1 MRRIYP
7 CDILFLQPIK
17 GSEHMNLTVNE
28 IYKSFGEKSVLRGIS
43 LSAESGKA
51 LGILGRNGA
60 GKTTLIRIIM
70 QVFDADAG
78 MVTLD
83 GKPINTNKI
92 KIGYLPEERGLYP
105 KQKIMN
111 QLLYFAELKGVDKK
125 TAQQTADKYLK
136 ELQMES
142 YKNAR
147 LDTLSKGNQQKIQLI
162 AALISNPDIVIL
174 DEPFSG
180 LDPVNAG
187 MLKNVVK
194 ELIAEGKMVLFSS
207 HQMNYI
213 EEFCD
218 DIIILNGGRAV
229 LSGSI
234 KKIKRSYARN
244 IIELSVENLE
254 DALSKIKNNPT
265 DLIQNVQILDDKL
278 TVTLKN
284 EDDKAEFIKYAADT
298 ISEIDCVAV
307 KEPSLAEI
315 FIHYTEGSV

>member
-1 MRRIYP
+1 M
-7 CDILFLQPIK
+7 K
-17 GSEHMNLTVNE
+17 LTVNE
-28 IYKSFGEKSVLRGIS
+28 IYKSFGEKNVLKGIS
-43 LSAESGKA
+43 FSAESGKA

-70 QVFDADAG
+70 QVFGADAG
-78 MVTLD
+78 TVTLD
-83 GKPINTNKI
+83 GEPINTEKVH
-92 KIGYLPEERGLYP
+92 IGYLPEERGLYP
-105 KQKIMN
+105 KQKIMT

-125 TAQQTADKYLK
+125 QAKITADKYFK
-136 ELQMES
+136 ELGIEQ
-142 YKNAR
+142 YKNVR

-162 AALISNPDIVIL
+162 AALIADPDIVIL

-187 MLKNVVK
+187 MLKNIVK
-194 ELIAEGKMVLFSS
+194 ELIKDGKMVLFSS

-218 DIIILNGGRAV
+218 DIIILNGGKSV
-229 LSGSI
+229 LDGSI

-244 IIELSVENLE
+244 VLEIATQEIEKSLNVLQNA
-254 DALSKIKNNPT
+254 ALPFVSKAE
-265 DLIQNVQILDDKL
+265 ILDGKL

-284 EDDKAEFIKYAADT
+284 EESKPELIKFAAENLPD
-298 ISEIDCVAV
+298 IDGIYV
-307 KEPSLAEI
+307 KEPTLADI

>member
-1 MRRIYP
+1 MVIYM
-7 CDILFLQPIK
+7 K
-17 GSEHMNLTVNE
+17 LTVNE
-28 IYKSFGEKSVLRGIS
+28 IYKSFGEKNVLKGIS
-43 LSAESGKA
+43 FSAESGKA

-70 QVFDADAG
+70 QVFGADAG
-78 MVTLD
+78 TVTLD
-83 GKPINTNKI
+83 GEPINTEKVH
-92 KIGYLPEERGLYP
+92 IGYLPEERGLYP
-105 KQKIMN
+105 KQKIMT

-125 TAQQTADKYLK
+125 QAKITADKYFK
-136 ELQMES
+136 ELGIEQ
-142 YKNAR
+142 YKNVR

-162 AALISNPDIVIL
+162 AALIADPDIVIL

-187 MLKNVVK
+187 MLKNIVK
-194 ELIAEGKMVLFSS
+194 ELIKDGKMVLFSS

-218 DIIILNGGRAV
+218 DIIILNGGKSV
-229 LSGSI
+229 LDGSI

-244 IIELSVENLE
+244 VLEITTQESEKSLSVLQNA
-254 DALSKIKNNPT
+254 ALPFVSKAE
-265 DLIQNVQILDDKL
+265 ILDGKL

-284 EDDKAEFIKYAADT
+284 EEIKPELIKFAAENLPD
-298 ISEIDCVAV
+298 IDGIYV
-307 KEPSLAEI
+307 KEPTLADI

>member
-1 MRRIYP
+1 M
-7 CDILFLQPIK
+7 K
-17 GSEHMNLTVNE
+17 LTVNE
-28 IYKSFGEKSVLRGIS
+28 IYKSFGEKNVLKGIS
-43 LSAESGKA
+43 FSAESGKA

-70 QVFDADAG
+70 QVFGADAG
-78 MVTLD
+78 TVTLD
-83 GKPINTNKI
+83 GEPINTEKVH
-92 KIGYLPEERGLYP
+92 IGYLPEERGLYP
-105 KQKIMN
+105 KQKIMT

-125 TAQQTADKYLK
+125 QAKITADKYFT
-136 ELQMES
+136 ELGIEQ
-142 YKNAR
+142 YKNVR

-162 AALISNPDIVIL
+162 AALIADPDIVIL

-187 MLKNVVK
+187 MLKNIVK
-194 ELIAEGKMVLFSS
+194 ELIKDGKMVLFSS

-218 DIIILNGGRAV
+218 DIIILNGGKSV
-229 LSGSI
+229 LDGSI

-244 IIELSVENLE
+244 VLE
-254 DALSKIKNNPT
+254 IATQESEKSLNVLQNAALPFVSKAE
-265 DLIQNVQILDDKL
+265 ILDGKL

-284 EDDKAEFIKYAADT
+284 EESKPELIKFAAENLPD
-298 ISEIDCVAV
+298 IDGIYV
-307 KEPSLAEI
+307 KEPTLADI

>member
-1 MRRIYP
+1 
-7 CDILFLQPIK
+7 
-17 GSEHMNLTVNE
+17 MNLTVND
-28 IYKSFGEKSVLRGIS
+28 IYKSFGEKSVLKGIS
-43 LSAESGKA
+43 FSAESGKA

-70 QVFDADAG
+70 QVFSADAG
-78 MVTLD
+78 TVTLD
-83 GKPINTNKI
+83 GAPINTEKI
-92 KIGYLPEERGLYP
+92 HIGYLPEERGLYP

-111 QLLYFAELKGVDKK
+111 QLLYFAELKGVGKK
-125 TAQQTADKYLK
+125 SARQTADKYFK
-136 ELQMES
+136 ELEIEQ
-142 YKNAR
+142 YKNVR

-162 AALISNPDIVIL
+162 AALIANPDIVIL

-187 MLKNVVK
+187 MLKNIVK

-218 DIIILNGGRAV
+218 DIVILNGGKSV
-229 LSGSI
+229 LDGSI

-244 IIELSVENLE
+244 VLEITVQECESALNTVLNASLPFVSNAEII
-254 DALSKIKNNPT
+254 DG
-265 DLIQNVQILDDKL
+265 KL
-278 TVTLKN
+278 TVTLKD
-284 EDDKAEFIKYAADT
+284 EADKPQLIKFAAENLPDIDG
-298 ISEIDCVAV
+298 ISV
-307 KEPSLAEI
+307 KEPTLADI

>member
-1 MRRIYP
+1 
-7 CDILFLQPIK
+7 
-17 GSEHMNLTVNE
+17 MNLTVNE
-28 IYKSFGEKSVLRGIS
+28 IYKSFGEKNVLKGIS
-43 LSAESGKA
+43 LSAQSGKA

-70 QVFDADAG
+70 QVFGADAG
-78 MVTLD
+78 AVLLD
-83 GKPINTNKI
+83 GKPLNPEIV

-111 QLLYFAELKGVDKK
+111 QLLYFAELKGIDKK
-125 TAQQTADKYLK
+125 TAKMTAEKYLS
-136 ELQMES
+136 ELQMEQ

-162 AALISNPDIVIL
+162 ASLISNPDIIIL

-194 ELIAEGKMVLFSS
+194 ELIKEGKMVLFSS

-234 KKIKRSYARN
+234 KRIKRSYARN
-244 IIELSVENLE
+244 IIEILTEHSEKALSVFES
-254 DALSKIKNNPT
+254 ACPSFVKNAE
-265 DLIQNVQILDDKL
+265 ILDGKL
-278 TVTLKN
+278 TVTLFDENKKS
-284 EDDKAEFIKYAADT
+284 DLIKFVADN
-298 ISEIDCVAV
+298 IPDVDGINV
-307 KEPSLAEI
+307 KEPTLAEI

>member
-1 MRRIYP
+1 
-7 CDILFLQPIK
+7 
-17 GSEHMNLTVNE
+17 MNLTAND
-28 IYKSFGEKSVLRGIS
+28 IYKSFGEKQVLKGIS
-43 LSAESGKA
+43 FSAESGKA

-70 QVFDADAG
+70 QVFGADAG
-78 MVTLD
+78 TVTVD
-83 GKPINTNKI
+83 GAPVNTDKI
-92 KIGYLPEERGLYP
+92 HIGYLPEERGLYP
-105 KQKIMN
+105 KQKIMT

-125 TAQQTADKYLK
+125 SAKQTADKYFK
-136 ELQMES
+136 ELQIEQ
-142 YKNAR
+142 YKNVR

-162 AALISNPDIVIL
+162 AALIANPDIVIL

-187 MLKNVVK
+187 MLKNIVK
-194 ELIAEGKMVLFSS
+194 ELISEGKTVLFSS

-218 DIIILNGGRAV
+218 DIIILNGGKAV
-229 LSGSI
+229 LEGSI

-244 IIELSVENLE
+244 VLEITAQDCEGTLSTILNANLPFVSSAEIIDS
-254 DALSKIKNNPT
+254 A
-265 DLIQNVQILDDKL
+265 L

-284 EDDKAEFIKYAADT
+284 ESDKPLLIKFAG
-298 ISEIDCVAV
+298 ENLPHIDGIAV
-307 KEPSLAEI
+307 KEPTLSDI

>member
-1 MRRIYP
+1 M
-7 CDILFLQPIK
+7 K
-17 GSEHMNLTVNE
+17 LTVNE
-28 IYKSFGEKSVLRGIS
+28 IYKSFGEKNVLKGIS
-43 LSAESGKA
+43 FSAESGKA

-70 QVFDADAG
+70 QVFGADAG
-78 MVTLD
+78 TVTLE
-83 GKPINTNKI
+83 GEPINTEKVH
-92 KIGYLPEERGLYP
+92 IGYLPEERGLYP
-105 KQKIMN
+105 KQKIMT

-125 TAQQTADKYLK
+125 QAKITADKYFK
-136 ELQMES
+136 ELGIEQ
-142 YKNAR
+142 YKNVR

-162 AALISNPDIVIL
+162 AALIADPDIVIL

-187 MLKNVVK
+187 MLKNIVK
-194 ELIAEGKMVLFSS
+194 ELIKDGKMVLFSS

-218 DIIILNGGRAV
+218 DIIILNGGKSV
-229 LSGSI
+229 LDGSI

-244 IIELSVENLE
+244 VLEITTQESEKSLSVLQNA
-254 DALSKIKNNPT
+254 ALPFVSKAE
-265 DLIQNVQILDDKL
+265 ILDGKL

-284 EDDKAEFIKYAADT
+284 EESKPELIKFAAENLPD
-298 ISEIDCVAV
+298 IDGIYV
-307 KEPSLAEI
+307 KEPTLADI

>member
-1 MRRIYP
+1 MIYM
-7 CDILFLQPIK
+7 K
-17 GSEHMNLTVNE
+17 LTVNE
-28 IYKSFGEKSVLRGIS
+28 IYKSFGEKNVLKGIS
-43 LSAESGKA
+43 FSAESGKA

-70 QVFDADAG
+70 QVFGADAG
-78 MVTLD
+78 TVTLD
-83 GKPINTNKI
+83 GEPINTEKVH
-92 KIGYLPEERGLYP
+92 IGYLPEERGLYP
-105 KQKIMN
+105 KQKIMT

-125 TAQQTADKYLK
+125 QAKITADKYFK
-136 ELQMES
+136 ELGIEQ
-142 YKNAR
+142 YKNVR

-162 AALISNPDIVIL
+162 AALIADPDIVIL

-187 MLKNVVK
+187 MLKNIVK
-194 ELIAEGKMVLFSS
+194 ELIKDGKMVLFSS

-218 DIIILNGGRAV
+218 DIIILNGGKSV
-229 LSGSI
+229 LDGSI

-244 IIELSVENLE
+244 VLEIATQEIEKSLNVLQNA
-254 DALSKIKNNPT
+254 ALPFVSKAE
-265 DLIQNVQILDDKL
+265 ILDGKL

-284 EDDKAEFIKYAADT
+284 EESKPELIKFAAENLPD
-298 ISEIDCVAV
+298 IDGIYV
-307 KEPSLAEI
+307 KEPTLADI